1 MARAC
6 KTKINNSNQ
15 CTRTRSFLCSTC
27 AFYSDNTAFME
38 SKSRNDSTAKA
49 ITEGLIKPSERTRF
63 QETRGRT
70 TEMLIPMQKGKAGKP
85 RASEGFKPKK
95 KLSRKEI
102 AQMGIYAL
110 PEDTIRYQQVVP
122 LHRLWCGYMARYL
135 GKEKLPDVIES
146 QYTQFALDILKAD
159 YHGAKIS
166 VVRTKN
172 PSLVGIRGIVILET
186 KGTFKV
192 VSKDNKVR
200 TVPKADSVF
209 QIHWKNVDV
218 TVFGKQLNSRP
229 AERSV
234 KKVKMFPE
242 CDLD

>member
-1 MARAC
+1 M
-6 KTKINNSNQ
+6 
-15 CTRTRSFLCSTC
+15 
-27 AFYSDNTAFME
+27 D
-38 SKSRNDSTAKA
+38 SKSKTNSTA
-49 ITEGLIKPSERTRF
+49 TTVMEGLIKPQERARF
-63 QETRGRT
+63 QETKGRT
-70 TEMLIPMQKGKAGKP
+70 TEMLIPKQKVPKP
-85 RASEGFKPKK
+85 TTDSKPKK
-95 KLSRKEI
+95 KLSRKEL

-135 GKEKLPDVIES
+135 GKEKLPDVTGS
-146 QYTQFALDILKAD
+146 QYNQFTSDILKAD

-200 TVPKADSVF
+200 TIPKMDSVF
-209 QIHWKNVDV
+209 VIHWNNVDV
-218 TVFGKQLNSRP
+218 TIFGKQLSSRP

>member
-1 MARAC
+1 MVILTHGTCVQNKNKQLQSLYAALPSSALLVHFIP
-6 KTKINNSNQ
+6 TTQHLWNQ
-15 CTRTRSFLCSTC
+15 NLEMVRSWNYCVYIITFT
-27 AFYSDNTAFME
+27 DIP
-38 SKSRNDSTAKA
+38 DSTAKA

-146 QYTQFALDILKAD
+146 QYTQFA
-159 YHGAKIS
+159 
-166 VVRTKN
+166 
-172 PSLVGIRGIVILET
+172 
-186 KGTFKV
+186 
-192 VSKDNKVR
+192 
-200 TVPKADSVF
+200 
-209 QIHWKNVDV
+209 
-218 TVFGKQLNSRP
+218 
-229 AERSV
+229 
-234 KKVKMFPE
+234 
-242 CDLD
+242 